1 MTKTKQTATKQYEVQ
16 TVAAAEAVLR
26 DLEAKRGKLLALGQ
40 QLAERR
46 KAHSYAAHAAQD
58 ADAERELTNVAATIA
73 MKDSMLASIAEAISE
88 AQTKLTIA
96 RAYEADVADQAK
108 AKQILELLGAFK
120 EAGHELDDAL
130 RTLSET
136 GRLFVGMVS
145 QLRGFGVGPSY
156 EQVDVLGGQAV
167 LTALLGTV
175 WGKRFPRLAPRE
187 HRSFRTLV
195 DGWVAGPEARISA
208 QLGEQKDEAA

>member
-1 MTKTKQTATKQYEVQ
+1 MMSKHKQHEPQ
-16 TVAAAEAVLR
+16 TVAAAEATLS
-26 DLEAKRGKLLALGQ
+26 DLKTKHDKLVAFGQKLTEA
-40 QLAERR
+40 RR
-46 KAHSYAAHAAQD
+46 AHAYQAHAVHD
-58 ADAERELTNVAATIA
+58 PDAERELTNVAATIA
-73 MKDSMLASIAEAISE
+73 INDSMLASIGEAISE
-88 AQTKLTIA
+88 AQTKLTVA

-108 AKQILELLGAFK
+108 AREILELLGAFK

-167 LTALLGTV
+167 LAALLDTV
-175 WGKRFPRLAPRE
+175 WGKRFPRLAPHER
-187 HRSFRTLV
+187 RSFRALV

-208 QLGEQKDEAA
+208 RLGEQKDEAP

>member
-1 MTKTKQTATKQYEVQ
+1 MSKRTKTRDELQ

-26 DLEAKRGKLLALGQ
+26 DLEAKRDKLLAFGQ
-40 QLAERR
+40 QLAGAR
-46 KAHSYAAHAAQD
+46 KSHAYAAHAVHD
-58 ADAERELTNVAATIA
+58 PDAERELTNVAATIA
-73 MKDSMLASIAEAISE
+73 INDSMLASIGEAISE
-88 AQTKLTIA
+88 AQTKLMVA
-96 RAYEADVADQAK
+96 RAYEADVADRAK
-108 AKQILELLGAFK
+108 AREILELLGAFK

-136 GRLFVGMVS
+136 GRLFVGMVG

-175 WGKRFPRLAPRE
+175 WGKRFPRLAPHE

-195 DGWVAGPEARISA
+195 DGWVAGPEARIRA
-208 QLGEQKDEAA
+208 QFVEQKDEKDAA